1 MEQISL
7 KEIERRASFFYGD
20 GLIDIGI
27 GLGVVMLGVVLVL
40 GLGVFAGA
48 CVVALLPIVRSMRRR
63 ITFPRMYHM
72 DFIPDPY
79 SELKVHRI
87 ATAMTVA
94 VAVILLVGLIVFP
107 RTGIMPARLASW
119 LRANSIIAFSLLI
132 AGMLLFIAW
141 GTGVRRLFTYAAIT
155 FVALVCG
162 YWFNVD
168 PAYYFMSLGLVILFS
183 GSTVLAR
190 FVRKYPRFDR

>member
-40 GLGVFAGA
+40 GLGVFAGV
-48 CVVALLPIVRSMRRR
+48 CVVALLPVVRSMRRR

-87 ATAMTVA
+87 ATAITIA

-107 RTGIMPARLASW
+107 RTGIIPARLAAW
-119 LRANSIIAFSLLI
+119 LRGNSIVAISLLL

-155 FVALVCG
+155 FIALVCG
-162 YWFNVD
+162 NWFNVD

-183 GSTVLAR
+183 GSAVLAR
-190 FVRKYPRFDR
+190 FVRKYQRFDR